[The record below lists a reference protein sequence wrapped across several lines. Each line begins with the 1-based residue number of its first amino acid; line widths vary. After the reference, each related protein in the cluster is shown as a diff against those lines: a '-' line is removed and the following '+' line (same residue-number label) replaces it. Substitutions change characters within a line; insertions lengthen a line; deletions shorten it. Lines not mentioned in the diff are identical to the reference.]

1 MSNNKNF
8 RKICDKE
15 NMLLEY
21 NKETD
26 IYSLIFN
33 LDNNKNKDINNIL
46 NNNIYNLLKNINT
59 EIIQDVIEIVSNENE
74 NIILFIFR
82 EIGKEIGLK
91 QKYMFLNN
99 IKKIENKKIIYET
112 KSLSKE
118 HLLETGVLNK
128 TILDKISNLQVCNC
142 EFANLSINIKENNI
156 VNIHYIF
163 KINIYENLPNYMSN
177 MIGMI
182 MKKIFYN
189 LKLYVEK

>member
-33 LDNNKNKDINNIL
+33 LTNNNKDINNIL

-118 HLLETGVLNK
+118 HLLEIGVLNK

-156 VNIHYIF
+156 VNIHY
-163 KINIYENLPNYMSN
+163 
-177 MIGMI
+177 
-182 MKKIFYN
+182 N
-189 LKLYVEK
+189 LKLYVEN